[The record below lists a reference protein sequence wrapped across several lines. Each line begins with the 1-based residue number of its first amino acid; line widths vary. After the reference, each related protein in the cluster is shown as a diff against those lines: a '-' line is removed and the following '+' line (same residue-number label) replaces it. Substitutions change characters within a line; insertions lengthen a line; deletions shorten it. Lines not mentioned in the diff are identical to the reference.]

1 MRARLRICLEHM
13 AVSAK
18 AVQRFGRYEV
28 LDPLGRGAM
37 GVVYRARDPQIG
49 RIVAIKSV
57 SLAGQTSEMQREY
70 RERFRRE
77 AEAAGRVSHPGIVT
91 IFDVGEE
98 PETHTPYIVM
108 EYVKG
113 KSLEQADKLSFENA
127 LSLVRE
133 VAEALDCAHSAGV
146 IHRDLKPSNIL
157 LTEDGHAKIA
167 DFGVAKLNLSELTS
181 CGQVLGTPAFMSPEQ
196 LNGDPVDGRSD
207 LFSLGVI
214 LYTLLTGHRPF
225 QGNSVFTV
233 SFKVVHHEPVSAT
246 ALNFDLPASVNE
258 VVLRALAKDPA
269 KRYQRGLEM
278 AADIKSVLEGKDP
291 GPRSQKPVEKTAAL
305 PGNAHSVARESTN
318 RSGAGS
324 DALKQRLLQPNWQMR
339 KIWRA
344 RALWLIGIMFTIVS
358 FALLQSYKNDSRVAT
373 LPPPRHVPAVSAP
386 AAASVVAKQSS
397 PPPETKAESPKANTV
412 VRPVRVRP
420 RKNVTSGRNTN
431 LVEAVAPSPSVP
443 VTEVVKA
450 PEARSAAL
458 QISVEHKFANA
469 DLTVWVDDEPVLR
482 EKLEGAKK
490 KFGPFGHAE
499 ARQTQSIYV
508 TPGTHLVRVH
518 VRSDAEEYDESGSLN
533 ADFSKDGERVLMLTF
548 SKGKEM
554 KLSVK

>member
-1 MRARLRICLEHM
+1 M
-13 AVSAK
+13 AVSAREVK
-18 AVQRFGRYEV
+18 GFGRYEV
-28 LDPLGRGAM
+28 LDQLGRGAM
-37 GVVYRARDPQIG
+37 EVVYRARDPQIG

-57 SLAGQTSEMQREY
+57 SLTGQTVEVQREY

-98 PETHTPYIVM
+98 SETQTPYIVM

-113 KSLEQADKLSFENA
+113 KSLEQAGKLSFENA

-181 CGQVLGTPAFMSPEQ
+181 CGQILGTPAFMSPEQ
-196 LNGDPVDGRSD
+196 LNGDHVDARSD

-278 AADIKSVLEGKDP
+278 AADIKNVLEGKQVGTRGAEAGSD
-291 GPRSQKPVEKTAAL
+291 TAVA
-305 PGNAHSVARESTN
+305 PGNASDHSISSVSRHSASQN
-318 RSGAGS
+318 LVKP
-324 DALKQRLLQPNWQMR
+324 DWQMR
-339 KIWRA
+339 KIWRT
-344 RALWLIGIMFTIVS
+344 RALWLIAVMLTIVA
-358 FALLQSYKNDSRVAT
+358 FALLQSYKNDSRIAT
-373 LPPPRHVPAVSAP
+373 APPPRNAPAMTAVLAPNAVSTPQALP
-386 AAASVVAKQSS
+386 SQSEPETSKKNPVLTVPPKTVKVARKPSVAKAVSTAPS
-397 PPPETKAESPKANTV
+397 VAVPD
-412 VRPVRVRP
+412 
-420 RKNVTSGRNTN
+420 
-431 LVEAVAPSPSVP
+431 AVATP
-443 VTEVVKA
+443 A
-450 PEARSAAL
+450 ARSAAL
-458 QISVEHKFANA
+458 QISVAHKFASA

-482 EKLEGAKK
+482 EKLEVAKK
-490 KFGPFGHAE
+490 KFGPFGHAT
-499 ARQTQSIYV
+499 ATQSQSVYV
-508 TPGTHLVRVH
+508 TPGAHQLRV
-518 VRSDAEEYDESGSLN
+518 
-533 ADFSKDGERVLMLTF
+533 
-548 SKGKEM
+548 
-554 KLSVK
+554 

>member
-1 MRARLRICLEHM
+1 M

-57 SLAGQTSEMQREY
+57 SLSGQTSEVQREY

-113 KSLEQADKLSFENA
+113 KSLEQAGQLSFENA
-127 LSLVRE
+127 LRLVRE

-181 CGQVLGTPAFMSPEQ
+181 CGQILGTPAFMSPEQ
-196 LNGDPVDGRSD
+196 LNGDLVDGRSD

-258 VVLRALAKDPA
+258 LVLRALAKDPA

-278 AADIKSVLEGKDP
+278 AADIKNVLEGKEP
-291 GPRSQKPVEKTAAL
+291 GPKDTEAGEKTAAL
-305 PGNAHSVARESTN
+305 PGNAHSVAGESLN
-318 RSGAGS
+318 RSGAGP
-324 DALKQRLLQPNWQMR
+324 DAVKQPVLLPHWQMR
-339 KIWRA
+339 TMWRT
-344 RALWLIGIMFTIVS
+344 RALWLIAIMFTIVA
-358 FALLQSYKNDSRVAT
+358 FALLQSYKNDARVAT
-373 LPPPRHVPAVSAP
+373 LPPPRNVPAVSAP
-386 AAASVVAKQSS
+386 ATASVVAKQS
-397 PPPETKAESPKANTV
+397 PLPEIQPESPKAKAV
-412 VRPVRVRP
+412 VKQVRVTP
-420 RKNVTSGRNTN
+420 RKNVTSGKRTN
-431 LVEAVAPSPSVP
+431 PVEAVAPSPSVP
-443 VTEVVKA
+443 AAESIKA

-458 QISVEHKFANA
+458 QISVEHKFTDA

-499 ARQTQSIYV
+499 ARQSQSVYV
-508 TPGTHLVRVH
+508 TPGAHLVRVH
-518 VRSDAEEYDESGSLN
+518 VQSAAEEYEESGSVN
-533 ADFSKDGERVLMLTF
+533 ADFVMDGERVLMLTF
-548 SKGKEM
+548 GKGKEM
-554 KLSVK
+554 KLSLK

>member
-1 MRARLRICLEHM
+1 M

-18 AVQRFGRYEV
+18 EVKGFGRYEV
-28 LDPLGRGAM
+28 LDQLGRGAM

-57 SLAGQTSEMQREY
+57 SLTGQTVDVQREY

-98 PETHTPYIVM
+98 PETQTPYIVM

-113 KSLEQADKLSFENA
+113 QSLEQAGKLSFENA

-181 CGQVLGTPAFMSPEQ
+181 CGQILGTPAFMSPEQ
-196 LNGDPVDGRSD
+196 LNGDPVDRRSD

-246 ALNFDLPASVNE
+246 ALNLDLPASVNE
-258 VVLRALAKDPA
+258 LVLRALAKDPL
-269 KRYQRGLEM
+269 KRYQRGMEM
-278 AADIKSVLEGKDP
+278 AADIRNVLEGKQVGTRGGEGSESAGVPRKASDP
-291 GPRSQKPVEKTAAL
+291 SA
-305 PGNAHSVARESTN
+305 
-318 RSGAGS
+318 SGVRQDS
-324 DALKQRLLQPNWQMR
+324 LQQSLVQPNWQMR
-339 KIWRA
+339 RIWRT
-344 RALWLIGIMFTIVS
+344 RVLWLIATMLTIVA
-358 FALLQSYKNDSRVAT
+358 FALLQSYNNDSRIAT
-373 LPPPRHVPAVSAP
+373 LPPPRNVPAMTAALAPRTVSTPQPLPPHPEHELSKKNAVLT
-386 AAASVVAKQSS
+386 A
-397 PPPETKAESPKANTV
+397 PPPRTVKVARKPYVANAVSTT
-412 VRPVRVRP
+412 PD
-420 RKNVTSGRNTN
+420 GR
-431 LVEAVAPSPSVP
+431 
-443 VTEVVKA
+443 A
-450 PEARSAAL
+450 PETVSIPTPRSAAL
-458 QISVEHKFANA
+458 QISVEHKFASA

-490 KFGPFGHAE
+490 KFGPFGHTGAT
-499 ARQTQSIYV
+499 QSQSIYV
-508 TPGTHLVRVH
+508 TPGAHQLRVRVQSAAENYDA
-518 VRSDAEEYDESGSLN
+518 SDSLS
-533 ADFSKDGERVLMLTF
+533 ADFPKDGERLLSLTF
-548 SKGKEM
+548 AKNKEM
-554 KLSVK
+554 KLSLK